1 MYPEKDVKK
10 LHISPYLSEGR
21 LSEVIQFVF
30 GCTATKQLQVTV
42 PGAGRLRVDASFR
55 LQSGQEVF
63 VEFNG
68 PTHYTSTKVIQ
79 RDYALRRF
87 CAEQNIRLVEIPYFV
102 QVTNYSLEK
111 LFGADVY
118 IFMHSKVITSA
129 TQSGFIARPIVM
141 PYDFCLL
148 GIERFTKDLLP
159 GASVQNGGSL
169 DVGAEFWGIS
179 VEIWQSLR
187 PGYLSAKEYSLLQA
201 ALYASE
207 TYTDSIGHLLSN
219 FPT

>member
-1 MYPEKDVKK
+1 MYPEKDVKR
-10 LHISPYLSEGR
+10 LHISPYLSEGC
-21 LSEVIQFVF
+21 LSDVIQFVF
-30 GCTATKQLQVTV
+30 GCTATKQRQVTV
-42 PGAGRLRVDASFR
+42 PGAGRLRIDASFS
-55 LQSGQEVF
+55 LPSGQEVF

-79 RDYALRRF
+79 RDYALSRF
-87 CAEQNIRLVEIPYFV
+87 CAEQSIRLVEIPYFI

-111 LFGADVY
+111 LFGVVVVPFRGA
-118 IFMHSKVITSA
+118 KVITSA

-148 GIERFTKDLLP
+148 GIGRFTKDLLP
-159 GASVQNGGSL
+159 DASVQNGDQL
-169 DVGAEFWGIS
+169 DIDAEFWGVS

-187 PGYLSAKEYSLLQA
+187 PGYLNDKEYSLLQA
-201 ALYASE
+201 ALSASE
-207 TYTDSIGHLLSN
+207 TYTDSIGQLLSN

>member
-21 LSEVIQFVF
+21 LSDVIQFVF
-30 GCTATKQLQVTV
+30 ETEATKQRQVTV
-42 PGAGRLRVDASFR
+42 PDAGRLRVDASFS
-55 LQSGQEVF
+55 LPSGQDVF

-87 CAEQNIRLVEIPYFV
+87 CAEGNIRLVEIPYFV
-102 QVTNYSLEK
+102 QINNYSVEK
-111 LFGADVY
+111 LFGQAVST
-118 IFMHSKVITSA
+118 FMSGKVITSA
-129 TQSGFIARPIVM
+129 TQSGFIVRPIVM

-148 GIERFTKDLLP
+148 GIGRFTKDLLP
-159 GASVQNGGSL
+159 DASVQNGDQL

-179 VEIWQSLR
+179 VDIWQSLR
-187 PGYLSAKEYSLLQA
+187 PGYLSDKEYSLLQA
-201 ALYASE
+201 ALSASE
-207 TYTDSIGHLLSN
+207 TYTDSIGQLLSN